1 MKTEARLAAWAERA
15 EQALERHLPAAELA
29 PTRLHEAM
37 RYAALGG
44 GKRLRATLVY
54 ATGST
59 LGLSEQTLDPLAA
72 AIEMIHA
79 YSLVHDD
86 LPAMDNDDLRRGQP
100 TVHRAFDEAT
110 AILVGD
116 ALLTEAFNVACRC
129 ALSSER
135 VLQIIGALAH
145 ASGSVGMCGG
155 QAIDIDAV
163 GHTLSL
169 DALQDMHRRKTGALI
184 RAAVHIAAIAGE
196 ADGAT
201 TAALDDYASALGLAF
216 QIKDDL
222 LDVEADSAT
231 LGKTA
236 GKDDA
241 ANKPTY
247 VSLLGLDR
255 ARAKLQQQSEA
266 LSQALQ
272 RLNRNSEALALIGS
286 WVAARSH

>member
-1 MKTEARLAAWAERA
+1 MKTEFSLAAWAARA
-15 EQALERHLPAAELA
+15 EQALDQHLPKAEA
-29 PTRLHEAM
+29 EPRRLHQAM

-54 ATGST
+54 ATGHV
-59 LGLSEQTLDPLAA
+59 LGDAPERLDALAA

-86 LPAMDNDDLRRGQP
+86 LPAMDNDDLRRGRP

-116 ALLTEAFNVACRC
+116 ALLTEAFAVACRS
-129 ALSSER
+129 ALPTER
-135 VLQIIGALAH
+135 LVEIVGTLAR
-145 ASGSVGMCGG
+145 ASGSIGMCGG
-155 QAIDIDAV
+155 QAIDIAAV
-163 GHTLSL
+163 GQTLSL
-169 DALQDMHRRKTGALI
+169 MALEDMHRRKTGALI
-184 RAAVHIAAIAGE
+184 RAAVRIAAIAGN
-196 ADGAT
+196 ADGAEL
-201 TAALDDYASALGLAF
+201 AALDDYANALGLAF

-222 LDVEADSAT
+222 LDVESDSAT

-247 VSLLGLDR
+247 VALLGLEG
-255 ARAKLQQQSEA
+255 ARSKLRLQGEA
-266 LSQALQ
+266 IDQALQ
-272 RLNRNSEALALIGS
+272 RLQRDSSALHAIGQ
-286 WVAARSH
+286 WVAVRQH

>member
-29 PTRLHEAM
+29 PTRLHQAM

-54 ATGST
+54 ATGSV
-59 LGLSEQTLDPLAA
+59 LGIDEQQLDPLAA

-86 LPAMDNDDLRRGQP
+86 LPAMDNDDLRRGRP

-116 ALLTEAFNVACRC
+116 ALFTEAFTVACRC
-129 ALSSER
+129 ALPAER
-135 VLQIIGALAH
+135 VLQIISVLAH

-155 QAIDIDAV
+155 QAIDIDSV
-163 GHTLSL
+163 GQTLTLES
-169 DALQDMHRRKTGALI
+169 LQDMHRRKTGALI
-184 RAAVHIAAIAGE
+184 RAAVHIAAIAGA

-201 TAALDDYASALGLAF
+201 LAALDNYASALGLAF

-247 VSLLGLDR
+247 VSLLGLEP
-255 ARAKLQQQSEA
+255 ARGQLQQQSEA
-266 LSQALQ
+266 MSAALQ
-272 RLNRNSEALALIGS
+272 RLDRDSEALALIGS
-286 WVAARSH
+286 WVAARRH